1 MCPRTNY
8 TSGERIRG
16 HCLYFIVAM
25 IFALS
30 LSLAASADE
39 AHEEAAHDFH
49 RHHVALIVGGAEG
62 EDSKSGFSLGADYE
76 YRFNELLGLG
86 GLVEYTGGD
95 FDHVL
100 LLVPVFIHPYKGWL
114 FNVSPGV
121 EIHEEHEEHGE
132 LEEHGEGDDNDR
144 TADWV
149 VRVGVAYQFHVGERY
164 TIGPEVN
171 VDFTEHETAFAYGVA
186 FGVGF

>member
-1 MCPRTNY
+1 MRPNTQY
-8 TSGERIRG
+8 TSSDRLQCHYLCIIAS
-16 HCLYFIVAM
+16 L

-30 LSLAASADE
+30 LSWAAEADE
-39 AHEEAAHDFH
+39 AHGEASHDFH
-49 RHHVALIVGGAEG
+49 RHHAAFIVGVTEG
-62 EDSKSGFSLGADYE
+62 EDSKSGFSLGVDYE
-76 YRFNELLGLG
+76 YRFSELFGLG
-86 GLVEYTGGD
+86 GVVEYTGGD

-114 FNVSPGV
+114 LNVAAGA
-121 EIHEEHEEHGE
+121 EIHEEHEEHGVHVE
-132 LEEHGEGDDNDR
+132 HEEDGDNER

-149 VRVGVAYQFHVGERY
+149 ARVGAAYQFHFGERY
-164 TIGPEVN
+164 TIAPEVN